1 MYKRVNSIRKMLTQ
15 VVLAAGLLGLLDAL
29 PAAGQA
35 AGQEAPPGPAAT
47 PVAEKSAAA
56 AEMGLF
62 GGKVVIHGFL
72 SQAYAFSNGNQI
84 LGIPKQGTTDYN
96 TAALQVRADMTTDDT
111 FAIQLS
117 HQRVGL
123 SPVGK
128 TLPEVAVEWL
138 FYEHRFGNSSL
149 KVGRVKVPYGIYNE
163 VRAVGTVLPLY
174 RPARD
179 FYGSGAF
186 TTETVDGALVSHNFE
201 LGKSWS
207 LSGDLYYGNWTLF
220 DTFQNELR
228 ATKSIGTQFFLD
240 TPLSGVRLGL
250 GTLRFDA
257 SASRPVET
265 TPATFWHEVHGSIQG
280 TFGRVDGEVEYK
292 KQKADLSSGKTTYD
306 MAVFY
311 ARIGVH
317 LTDKWILHGQ
327 YEIFKVRLR
336 DYPQLG
342 NFDYDQDHML
352 ALAYKPRL
360 DLAVKAEY
368 HWNGGH
374 SIEPDVPA
382 SSVKTSYGILSVSAS
397 F

>member
-1 MYKRVNSIRKMLTQ
+1 MYQRVNSVQKALRQ
-15 VVLAAGLLGLLDAL
+15 VALVAGLLALLDAL
-29 PAAGQA
+29 PVAGQA
-35 AGQEAPPGPAAT
+35 APAVPADAPAAEQ
-47 PVAEKSAAA
+47 PAPAEG
-56 AEMGLF
+56 MNLF
-62 GGKVVIHGFL
+62 GAKVVIHGFL
-72 SQAYAFSNGNQI
+72 SQAYAFSNGSQI

-117 HQRVGL
+117 HERVGL

-138 FYEHRFGNSSL
+138 FYEHHFGNSSL

-163 VRAVGTVLPLY
+163 VRAVGTVLPFY
-174 RPARD
+174 RTARD

-186 TTETVDGALVSHNFE
+186 TTETVDGALVSHDFD

-220 DTFQNELR
+220 DTGQNEIR
-228 ATKSIGTQFFLD
+228 ATKSIGTQVFLD
-240 TPLSGVRLGL
+240 TPISGLRLGL

-257 SASRPVET
+257 STSTPVPT
-265 TPATFWHEVHGSIQG
+265 TPATFWHDVHGSIQE

-292 KQKADLSSGKTTYD
+292 NQKADLPSGRTIYD
-306 MAVFY
+306 ITAAY

-317 LTDKWILHGQ
+317 LTEKWILNGQ
-327 YEIFKVRLR
+327 YEIFKLQLG

-342 NFDYDQDHML
+342 NFNYDQDKTL

-360 DLAVKAEY
+360 DLVVKAEY
-368 HWNGGH
+368 HWNRGYFL
-374 SIEPDVPA
+374 EPQGNVFGP
-382 SSVKTSYGILSVSAS
+382 STKTSYGILSLSAS